1 MSYLYASLYLALFIG
16 TGILLAGLALP
27 REPLAARAVVG
38 LSLSVVLMAWLP
50 ALPAFFLGFRLSSV
64 LGGAALCAV
73 LFLAALRLR
82 PRDAVRGGFGPA
94 FWACVLPMLALGS
107 FLLFT
112 HTLSPRAD
120 GSLWA
125 GQSTFGDLPMHLAF
139 IKSLAENGVFP
150 PVYTLV
156 AGELPLS
163 YPFLCES
170 VSSALLLLGLPL
182 RTACLVPQFIALAAV
197 FCSAYQLLREVLG
210 HAGKAALAFYLFF
223 MGSGFGFFYFLGGG
237 RGNFSRIFTAF
248 YETPTNY
255 VEENVVWVNPIVDLL
270 VPQRATLFGWAVLFS
285 CLYLLCRLTFARDR
299 RVAPLLGLMA
309 GALPMLHTHSFLALA
324 VVSAVLLVYALLD
337 RERPP
342 RQLAAWLLYAGLA
355 AAAALPQVLCFTLGA
370 SGAQHFIR
378 FSFNWVNAG
387 RDNYFWF
394 YLKNIGLVYLLA
406 PLAFFRADRPQRWL
420 YGGGLALLALCE
432 CIIFQPNPYDN
443 NKLLYI
449 WHFMGCMLAAGL
461 LWRAA
466 ARLRHRRWRR
476 AAAGLVVFLATF
488 GSVLTVGRE
497 LVSGYQQFGAA
508 EVRAAAWAESAT
520 SPGAR
525 FLTADNHNNALA
537 SLAGRRILC
546 GSGSYLYY
554 HGLDYGAQYDA
565 MQRLLTAPD
574 ESLLEQWKIDYAWF
588 SSYERAAG
596 GAEAWYAERYEAVY
610 SADGVTVYRIR

>member
-1 MSYLYASLYLALFIG
+1 MSYLYAALYLALFVG
-16 TGILLAGLALP
+16 TGVLLAGLGLP
-27 REPLAARAVVG
+27 REPLAARVAVG
-38 LSLSVVLMAWLP
+38 LSLSVVLQAWLP
-50 ALPAFFLGFRLSSV
+50 ALPALFLGFRLPSV
-64 LGGAALCAV
+64 LVGAALCAA
-73 LFLAALRLR
+73 LFLVGLRLR
-82 PRDAVRGGFGPA
+82 PREAARGRFGPA
-94 FWACVLPMLALGS
+94 FWACVLPMLALGCA
-107 FLLFT
+107 LLFT

-125 GQSTFGDLPMHLAF
+125 GQSTYGDLPMHLAF

-156 AGELPLS
+156 AGDLPMS
-163 YPFLCES
+163 YPFLCET

-182 RTACLVPQFIALAAV
+182 RAACLAPQFIALAAV
-197 FCSAYQLLREVLG
+197 FCGAYELLRQVFD

-223 MGSGFGFFYFLGGG
+223 MGSGFGFFYFLGG

-255 VEENVVWVNPIVDLL
+255 VAENIVWVNPIVDLL
-270 VPQRATLFGWAVLFS
+270 VPQRATLFGWAILFS
-285 CLYLLCRLTFARDR
+285 CLYLLCRLAFARDR

-309 GALPMLHTHSFLALA
+309 GALPLLHTHSFLALA
-324 VVSAVLLVYALLD
+324 VVSAVLLIYALLD

-370 SGAQHFIR
+370 SGAQHFVR

-394 YLKNIGLVYLLA
+394 YIKNIGLVYLLA
-406 PLAFFRADRPQRWL
+406 PLAFFRAPRPQRWL

-432 CIIFQPNPYDN
+432 FIVFQPNAYDN

-449 WHFMGCMLAAGL
+449 WHFMGCMLAAEL
-461 LWRAA
+461 LWQFAA
-466 ARLRHRRWRR
+466 GLRRRRWRR
-476 AAAGLVVFLATF
+476 AAAGLAVFCATF
-488 GSVLTVGRE
+488 GSLLTVGRE
-497 LVSGYQQFGAA
+497 LVSGYQQFGVA

-520 SPGAR
+520 SPAAL

-554 HGLDYGAQYDA
+554 HGLDYGDQYGA
-565 MQRLLTAPD
+565 MQRLLTDPD
-574 ESLLEQWKIDYAWF
+574 EALLAQWGIDYAWF
-588 SSYERAAG
+588 SSYERAAD
-596 GAEAWYAERYEAVY
+596 GAEAWYAERYPAVY